1 MKGSELI
8 SHAKNTWCPGCGNF
22 IVQHALK
29 GVISDLGSE
38 GYPVENVILV
48 TGIGQHAKIFDF
60 MNLNGFYSL
69 HGRTIPVA
77 TGIKLANPGLKV
89 LCIAGDGDCY
99 AEGIEHLIF
108 AAKRNVDITV
118 MVNNNRVYGLTTGQ
132 FTPTSPYGFHGRSTP
147 KGEKENPLN
156 PLDLVLSSGA
166 TFIARAY
173 TGRREQLRF
182 LLHEA
187 LLHKGF
193 SFIDNLQVCATYCNL
208 TDYYNE
214 RVYDWDAGS
223 MSDYPAA
230 HKRAREWD
238 YTADTKIGLGIMY
251 RHDAPTY
258 EEGYPVPVALSEEER
273 GHAIRK
279 FLDSRL

>member
-1 MKGSELI
+1 MKGSDLI
-8 SHAKNTWCPGCGNF
+8 NHAKNTWCPGCGNF

-29 GVISDLGSE
+29 DVISDLGSE
-38 GYPVENVILV
+38 GYPVENFVLV
-48 TGIGQHAKIFDF
+48 AGIGQHAKIFDF

-132 FTPTSPYGFHGRSTP
+132 FTPTSPSGFHGRSTP
-147 KGEKENPLN
+147 KGERENPLN
-156 PLDLVLSSGA
+156 PLDLVLASGA
-166 TFIARAY
+166 TFIGRGY
-173 TGRREQLRF
+173 TGRREQLKF
-182 LLHEA
+182 LLRTA

-193 SFIDNLQVCATYCNL
+193 SFIDNLQVCATYYNL

-223 MSDYPAA
+223 SGDYLVA
-230 HKRAREWD
+230 HQRAREWD
-238 YTADTKIGLGIMY
+238 YNADAKIGLGIMY
-251 RHDAPTY
+251 QHEAPTY
-258 EEGYPVPVALSEEER
+258 EEGYPVPVSLSEEER
-273 GHAIRK
+273 SHAIRK
-279 FLDSRL
+279 FMDSRL

>member
-1 MKGSELI
+1 MNGSELI

-29 GVISDLGSE
+29 DVVSGLESE
-38 GYPVENVILV
+38 GHPVENFVLV
-48 TGIGQHAKIFDF
+48 AGIGQHAKIFDF

-77 TGIKLANPGLKV
+77 TGIKLANPGLTV

-166 TFIARAY
+166 TFVGRGY
-173 TGRREQLRF
+173 TGRREQLKS
-182 LLHEA
+182 LLREA
-187 LLHKGF
+187 LLHRGF
-193 SFIDNLQVCATYCNL
+193 SFIDNLQICATYCNL

-214 RVYDWDAGS
+214 RVYDWDESSSA
-223 MSDYPAA
+223 DYGEAC
-230 HKRAREWD
+230 KKAREWD
-238 YTADTKIGLGIMY
+238 YNADAKIGLGIMY
-251 RHDAPTY
+251 RHTGPTY
-258 EEGYPVPVALSEEER
+258 EDGYPVPVALSENER
-273 GHAIRK
+273 DSAILK
-279 FLDSRL
+279 FLESRK

>member
-29 GVISDLGSE
+29 EVVSDLGSE

-166 TFIARAY
+166 TFIARGY
-173 TGRREQLRF
+173 TGRREQLKF

-223 MSDYPAA
+223 SGDYQAA
-230 HKRAREWD
+230 HKRARGWD
-238 YTADTKIGLGIMY
+238 YTADTRIGLGIMY
-251 RHDAPTY
+251 QHGAPTY
-258 EEGYPVPVALSEEER
+258 EEGYPVPVALSEEGR
-273 GHAIRK
+273 GQAIRK